1 MVVFSCDNGSA
12 VVGTLADFECEKGK
26 GCVVDLGVHVP
37 LVVDAPFL
45 TAGGRASRDLI
56 DFTDFYPAFLELA
69 GMQVPEFLNRPSWL
83 ANALFPVGVAARTRS
98 RNVVGSTRSTV
109 MFA

>member
-1 MVVFSCDNGSA
+1 MVVFTCDNGSA
-12 VVGTLADFECEKGK
+12 VFGTLGDFEYEKRK
-26 GCVVDLGVHVP
+26 GRVVDLGVHVP

-56 DFTDFYPAFLELA
+56 DFTDFYPTFLELT
-69 GMQVPEFLNRPSWL
+69 GMQVPEFLNRPFWM
-83 ANALFPVGVAARTRS
+83 ANALFPVCVAARTRS
-98 RNVVGSTRSTV
+98 RNVVGSIRSTV